1 MEGTD
6 VMNEMP
12 RLQLGVFLPNASNG
26 FLVSGTAPQYAPT
39 FKMNK
44 QISILA
50 ENIGLDYVFSMS
62 KWRDFGGPTG
72 FWQSTL
78 ESVTL
83 MTGLAA
89 VTSRIGIIATMQ
101 PVLFPPA
108 VAAKMAATIDDLSN
122 GRFGINIVTGSFLDE
137 FEQMDI
143 LPPNYAPNRYR
154 YAEEWLHVVKRLWTE
169 ESVTFDGEWFHMK
182 DCRSLPHPVQKPY
195 PFIVCAGTSEEGFRF
210 TAKEGNYSFVN
221 GVTLEHSK
229 QLSSRMKE
237 IAAERG
243 RTIKTA
249 ISMFPV
255 IGETDTA
262 AQKHWQ
268 YLQDGADTET
278 MTNIAAYFSKRD
290 RVSDQQRLQKLERD
304 VSYSGRMV
312 HGSPSTIA
320 DIIEDVVVNGHIDS
334 VMLFFD
340 DFVGGLNV
348 FHTEVMPLLKRR
360 ELLLATERMDH

>member
-6 VMNEMP
+6 AMSKMTN
-12 RLQLGVFLPNASNG
+12 LQLGVFLPNASNG
-26 FLVSGTAPQYAPT
+26 FLISGTAPQYAPT
-39 FKMNK
+39 FEMNK

-72 FWQSTL
+72 FWHDTL

-83 MTGLAA
+83 MAGLAA
-89 VTSRIGIIATMQ
+89 VTSRIGIIATIQ

-108 VAAKMAATIDDLSN
+108 VAAKMAATIDDLSK

-137 FEQMDI
+137 FEQMGI
-143 LPPNYAPNRYR
+143 LPPDYAPNRYR

-169 ESVTFDGEWFHMK
+169 KSVTFDGEWFHLR

-221 GVTLEHSK
+221 GVTLDHSK
-229 QLSSRMKE
+229 QLSRRMKE
-237 IAAERG
+237 IAAEHG

-249 ISMFPV
+249 ISMLPIV
-255 IGETDTA
+255 GETDA
-262 AQKHWQ
+262 KAKQHWQ
-268 YLQDGADTET
+268 HLQDGADTET
-278 MTNIAAYFSKRD
+278 MANIATYFGKQKRE
-290 RVSDQQRLQKLERD
+290 SDKQRLQKLERD
-304 VSYSGRMV
+304 VSYSGRMI

-320 DIIEDVVVNGHIDS
+320 EVIEDIVVDGQIDS
-334 VMLFFD
+334 IMLFFD
-340 DFVGGLNV
+340 DFIAGLNT
-348 FHTEVMPLLKRR
+348 FHGEVMPLLKRK
-360 ELLLATERMDH
+360 ELLLAS